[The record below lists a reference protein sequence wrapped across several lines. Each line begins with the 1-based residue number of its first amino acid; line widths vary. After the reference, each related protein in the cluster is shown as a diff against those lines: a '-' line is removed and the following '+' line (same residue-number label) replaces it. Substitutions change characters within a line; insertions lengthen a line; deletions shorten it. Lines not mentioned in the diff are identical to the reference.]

1 MNAKTDTTSKPRAAK
16 TRSRK
21 AAPQATARKKAAD
34 KTPRKSV
41 LDQFGDT
48 VIVPPLKVASKTF
61 MASLGLLSYMQT
73 EIEKQYKE
81 FDRKFDKYARD
92 GEVVLDQFE
101 NRVGDFRKDVEKRV
115 EEVRGRVRD
124 TFEKAA

>member
-1 MNAKTDTTSKPRAAK
+1 MNARTVTTSKPRGAK
-16 TRSRK
+16 TRTRK
-21 AAPQATARKKAAD
+21 AAPQAAARKKAAD